1 MDGTN
6 MAFIENG
13 VTRHALSNRK
23 LTQLYWALD
32 EYRAD
37 CSESEYAEN
46 QDAFIKIFTL
56 IHQHQS
62 EGRI

>member
-1 MDGTN
+1 

-46 QDAFIKIFTL
+46 QEAFIKIFTL
-56 IHQHQS
+56 IHQHQL
-62 EGRI
+62 EVRV